1 MNENKSK
8 SKTTNMHDHH
18 RLNNNIYY
26 YLVYDDHT
34 YKLRIL
40 LIDDADNRIGNPT

>member
-8 SKTTNMHDHH
+8 SKTTNMHDH
-18 RLNNNIYY
+18 
-26 YLVYDDHT
+26 T

-40 LIDDADNRIGNPT
+40 LIDDADNCIGNPT